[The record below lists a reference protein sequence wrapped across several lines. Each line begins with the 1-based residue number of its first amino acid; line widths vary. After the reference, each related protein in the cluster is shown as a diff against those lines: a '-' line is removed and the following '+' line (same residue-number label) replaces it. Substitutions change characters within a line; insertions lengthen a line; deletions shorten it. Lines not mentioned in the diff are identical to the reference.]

1 MRTVLRVSALAIAAL
16 AVLAMCADSA
26 FAQPGRGGRGGRGG
40 GFGGGF
46 GGAGGGGTTGLLQD
60 ESVRKELD
68 LVDEQ
73 ITKLTD
79 LATRLR
85 EDIQAQLQG
94 VDFGSFRDLSEEER
108 NARMA
113 EIRAKTEKVTAD
125 AQKEI
130 DAVLLPHQR
139 ERLKQL
145 AVQSQ
150 MRFGADRA
158 LTNGTLAEELG
169 ITEEQKEKLAAKQQ
183 EIQAGLQE
191 KIAKLQEEA
200 RDELFSV
207 LTSEQQAKLK
217 AMIGKSFTFTGGG
230 FGGGGGGFGGQG
242 GRGGDGGGRGRG
254 RGDGGTRL
262 QRPADGD

>member
-1 MRTVLRVSALAIAAL
+1 
-16 AVLAMCADSA
+16 
-26 FAQPGRGGRGGRGG
+26 
-40 GFGGGF
+40 
-46 GGAGGGGTTGLLQD
+46 LQD

-73 ITKLTD
+73 VTKLTD

-85 EDIQAQLQG
+85 EDIQAQFQG

-113 EIRAKTEKVTAD
+113 EIRAKTDKITAD

-145 AVQSQ
+145 GVQSQ

-158 LTNGTLAEELG
+158 LSGGTLAEELG
-169 ITEEQKEKLAAKQQ
+169 ITDEQKEKLAAKQQ

-191 KIAKLQEEA
+191 KIAKLQAEA

-217 AMIGKSFTFTGGG
+217 AMIGKPFTFTAGG
-230 FGGGGGGFGGQG
+230 FGGGGGFGTQG

-262 QRPADGD
+262 QRPANGD

>member
-1 MRTVLRVSALAIAAL
+1 MRTVLRVSLLAIAAI
-16 AVLAMCADSA
+16 AVVAMCADSA
-26 FAQPGRGGRGGRGG
+26 LAQPGGRGGRGGRGG
-40 GFGGGF
+40 FGGGF
-46 GGAGGGGTTGLLQD
+46 GGGGGTTQLLQD
-60 ESVRKELD
+60 DSVRKELD
-68 LVDEQ
+68 LVEEQ
-73 ITKLTD
+73 VTKLQE
-79 LATRLR
+79 LGSKLQ
-85 EDIQAQLQG
+85 EDMRAEFQG
-94 VDFGSFRDLSEEER
+94 FDFNSLRDLSEEER
-108 NARMA
+108 NAKFA
-113 EIRAKTEKVTAD
+113 EMRERGEKVTAA

-158 LTNGTLAEELG
+158 LSGGTLADELG

-217 AMIGKSFTFTGGG
+217 AMIGKPFTFTGGG

-242 GRGGDGGGRGRG
+242 GRGGRGGDGGGRG

>member
-1 MRTVLRVSALAIAAL
+1 MRTVLRVTVLAIAAL
-16 AVLAMCADSA
+16 AVIAICAESA
-26 FAQPGRGGRGGRGG
+26 FAQQPGGRGGRGGRGG
-40 GFGGGF
+40 FGGGF
-46 GGAGGGGTTGLLQD
+46 GGPGGGGASQLLQD

-73 ITKLTD
+73 VSKLTD
-79 LATRLR
+79 IATKLR
-85 EDIQAQLQG
+85 EDVQAVYQG
-94 VDFGSFRDLSEEER
+94 IDFGSLRNLSEAER
-108 NARMA
+108 DARMA
-113 EIRAKTEKVTAD
+113 ELGEKAQKITAEG
-125 AQKEI
+125 QKEI

-145 AVQSQ
+145 MVQSQ

-158 LTNGTLAEELG
+158 LTGGTLAEELG
-169 ITEEQKEKLAAKQQ
+169 ITAEQKEKLAAKQQ
-183 EIQAGLQE
+183 EVQAGLQE

-217 AMIGKSFTFTGGG
+217 AMIGKSFTFTGGP
-230 FGGGGGGFGGQG
+230 GGGFGGAGGAGGRG
-242 GRGGDGGGRGRG
+242 GRGGDGGGRG
-254 RGDGGTRL
+254 TRI